1 MDLYQLDCFRTVAHM
16 EHISNAAVVL
26 HITQPALSKIIT
38 RVEEYA
44 CAPLFDRVKG
54 KIRLNASGTAFLE
67 TLDGVFDQIEKGKK
81 QVVDISEQNSN
92 YIRLAA
98 SCDSIMFMLAESFFS
113 EHPEVRVRYSV
124 MPHDQI
130 REAFMRNALDFALTT
145 YPLQEKGVEWEHI
158 ADEEILMVVGRDSPF
173 YGRKAVSFT
182 ELKDVEMM
190 CESSGD
196 LRDKLNAC
204 CETAGFAPNIVMES
218 TIGAVMGF
226 SAGLRRAVSFVPA
239 HRFMQMNEAHEKMA
253 RERPEQ
259 DMVERAPDLCAVR
272 LYAPQCI
279 WSTGLACRPE
289 KELGPSAELFYSMT
303 KEYFARLGSK
313 MEKFMAEYFG
323 PEL

>member
-38 RVEEYA
+38 RVEEFA
-44 CAPLFDRVKG
+44 GAPLFDRVKG

-67 TLDGVFDQIEKGKK
+67 TLDQVFEQIEKGKK

-98 SCDSIMFMLAESFFS
+98 SCDSILFMLAESFFS

-158 ADEEILMVVGRDSPF
+158 ADEEILMLVGEDSPF
-173 YGRKAVSFT
+173 YNRQTVAFT

-204 CETAGFAPNIVMES
+204 CQTAGFSPNIVMES
-218 TIGAVMGF
+218 TIGSMMGF
-226 SAGLRRAVSFVPA
+226 STGLRRAVSFVPA
-239 HRFMQMNEAHEKMA
+239 HRYMQMCEAHERA
-253 RERPEQ
+253 ERNRPVQEEKQ
-259 DMVERAPDLCAVR
+259 TPPPLKAVR

-279 WSTGLACRPE
+279 WSTGIACRPE
-289 KELGPSAELFYSMT
+289 KELGSSAELFYNMT
-303 KEYFARLGSK
+303 KDYFRQLGKK
-313 MEKFMAEYFG
+313 METFMEKHFDTM
-323 PEL
+323 L

>member
-38 RVEEYA
+38 RVEEYVG
-44 CAPLFDRVKG
+44 APLFDRVKG

-204 CETAGFAPNIVMES
+204 CETAGFAPNVVMES

-259 DMVERAPDLCAVR
+259 DMVARAPALCAVR

-279 WSTGLACRPE
+279 
-289 KELGPSAELFYSMT
+289 
-303 KEYFARLGSK
+303 
-313 MEKFMAEYFG
+313 
-323 PEL
+323 

>member
-38 RVEEYA
+38 RVEEYVG
-44 CAPLFDRVKG
+44 APLFDRVKG

-289 KELGPSAELFYSMT
+289 RSWGHRQSCFTA
-303 KEYFARLGSK
+303 
-313 MEKFMAEYFG
+313 
-323 PEL
+323 